1 MRAAESHAARQ
12 QSQRD
17 LWWRESQALNLA
29 RFEFVTKR
37 LTRLR
42 VSAKFALFPHM
53 ISRNF
58 SSSSAR
64 RRILLVDD
72 NANGLA
78 ARKSVLEELGYSIV
92 TCTSGADALEQFASP
107 DPFDLVVTDY
117 KMPRMDGLE
126 LIGRLRKHTPGLPI
140 VLISGYVDTLGMN
153 EASTG
158 ADVVIQKSA
167 NEVSHLIRSVN
178 RLLRRKS
185 VKAQAA
191 PPKTKRKS
199 A

>member
-1 MRAAESHAARQ
+1 
-12 QSQRD
+12 
-17 LWWRESQALNLA
+17 
-29 RFEFVTKR
+29 
-37 LTRLR
+37 
-42 VSAKFALFPHM
+42 M
-53 ISRNF
+53 ISRN
-58 SSSSAR
+58 SSPLSTR

-92 TCTSGADALEQFASP
+92 TCTSGADAMEQFTSRG
-107 DPFDLVVTDY
+107 PFDLVVTDY

-167 NEVSHLIRSVN
+167 NEASDLIRSVN
-178 RLLRRKS
+178 RLLRRKP
-185 VKAQAA
+185 VKAQAVS
-191 PPKTKRKS
+191 PKAKRQS

>member
-1 MRAAESHAARQ
+1 M
-12 QSQRD
+12 
-17 LWWRESQALNLA
+17 
-29 RFEFVTKR
+29 
-37 LTRLR
+37 
-42 VSAKFALFPHM
+42 FPLM
-53 ISRNF
+53 ISRN
-58 SSSSAR
+58 SSSLSAL

-92 TCTSGADALEQFASP
+92 TCTSGADALEHFDSR
-107 DPFDLVVTDY
+107 PFDLVVTDY

-140 VLISGYVDTLGMN
+140 VLISGYVDTMGMN

-167 NEVSHLIRSVN
+167 NEVSHLVRSVN
-178 RLLRRKS
+178 RLLRKTVKS
-185 VKAQAA
+185 QSSL
-191 PPKTKRKS
+191 PKTKRRS

>member
-1 MRAAESHAARQ
+1 
-12 QSQRD
+12 
-17 LWWRESQALNLA
+17 
-29 RFEFVTKR
+29 
-37 LTRLR
+37 
-42 VSAKFALFPHM
+42 M
-53 ISRNF
+53 ISRN
-58 SSSSAR
+58 SSSLSTR

-92 TCTSGADALEQFASP
+92 TCTSGADAMEHFDSHK
-107 DPFDLVVTDY
+107 FDLVVTDY

-178 RLLRRKS
+178 RLLRRKP
-185 VKAQAA
+185 VKAQATPLKA
-191 PPKTKRKS
+191 KRKS
-199 A
+199 AG